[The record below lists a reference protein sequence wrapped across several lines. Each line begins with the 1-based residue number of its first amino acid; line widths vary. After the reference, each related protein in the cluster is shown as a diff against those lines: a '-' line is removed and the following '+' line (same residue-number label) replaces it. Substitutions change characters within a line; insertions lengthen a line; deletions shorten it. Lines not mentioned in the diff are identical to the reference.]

1 MYMIYL
7 HKHTC
12 TYKVTN
18 MFYCFLLQ
26 ISIFWKTQGPSTS
39 GSCQASL
46 EPPSPSMITTINIV
60 SYTLS
65 IHTTQEVQHTLVQVD
80 ELLLNWVT
88 PESANAQLSDLQYE
102 IWISI
107 NDVSPDDDD
116 DLYDVENVTKVD
128 EVSYLCSVCVHET
141 VFMHL
146 IMILNIDTAL

>member
-1 MYMIYL
+1 MYT
-7 HKHTC
+7 HVH
-12 TYKVTN
+12 TN

-26 ISIFWKTQGPSTS
+26 MNVFWKIPGQPSIS

-65 IHTTQEVQHTLVQVD
+65 IHTTQEAQHTFVQVD
-80 ELLLNWVT
+80 ELLLNWVP

-102 IWISI
+102 IWISN

-128 EVSYLCSVCVHET
+128 EVSYLCFSVCVHET
-141 VFMHL
+141 VFITMCHL
-146 IMILNIDTAL
+146 IMILNIDAAL

>member
-1 MYMIYL
+1 MYT
-7 HKHTC
+7 HVH
-12 TYKVTN
+12 TN

-26 ISIFWKTQGPSTS
+26 INIYWKTQGQPSVS

-65 IHTTQEVQHTLVQVD
+65 IHTTQEAQHTFVQVD
-80 ELLLNWVT
+80 ELLLNWVP

-102 IWISI
+102 IWISN

-128 EVSYLCSVCVHET
+128 EVSYLCFSVCVHET
-141 VFMHL
+141 VFITMCHL
-146 IMILNIDTAL
+146 IMILNIDAAL

>member
-1 MYMIYL
+1 MYT
-7 HKHTC
+7 HVH
-12 TYKVTN
+12 TN

-26 ISIFWKTQGPSTS
+26 INIFWKTQGQPSVS

-65 IHTTQEVQHTLVQVD
+65 IHTTQEAQHTFVQVD
-80 ELLLNWVT
+80 ELLLNWVP

-102 IWISI
+102 IWISN

-128 EVSYLCSVCVHET
+128 EVSYLCFSVCVHET
-141 VFMHL
+141 VFITMCHL
-146 IMILNIDTAL
+146 IMILNIDAAL